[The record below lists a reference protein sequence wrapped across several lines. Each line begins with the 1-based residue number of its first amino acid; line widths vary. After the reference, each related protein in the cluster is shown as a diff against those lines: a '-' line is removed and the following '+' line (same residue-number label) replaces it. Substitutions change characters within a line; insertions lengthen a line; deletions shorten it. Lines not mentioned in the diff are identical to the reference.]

1 MVLAAPIQGSFP
13 VIINRTPTNL
23 YYILVSINHI
33 MYTHFSLSSGDKC
46 TTSVTLTGPLPLNI
60 ILLFLL
66 SKSYFFRLF
75 YKTFLL
81 LCFFFRFFAFVFCC
95 ILFAD

>member
-1 MVLAAPIQGSFP
+1 MALAAPIQGSFP

-75 YKTFLL
+75 YKTLFLFSLFCFCFLL
-81 LCFFFRFFAFVFCC
+81 HFV
-95 ILFAD
+95 AD

>member
-13 VIINRTPTNL
+13 VIIYRALTNL
-23 YYILVSINHI
+23 YYLLVPINNV
-33 MYTHFSLSSGDKC
+33 MYTHFSLPSGDRC
-46 TTSVTLTGPLPLNI
+46 TTSVILTGPLPLNN

-75 YKTFLL
+75 HKTF